1 MPRDERSEVPG
12 LTELPPGAVVGLTGT
27 TGHLGQVL
35 LERLLRQDVE
45 VRSVARRPLVLPR
58 GSRVAHTCA
67 DIRSPAARQALEGT
81 DLVFHL
87 AAQVWEGQSAGAGGM
102 STANGQVAS
111 GRAAAGEA
119 AAGEATLGREVPGGE
134 AMRQVNVSGTSNVLA
149 ARPGAVVLA
158 SSATVYGAWPDN
170 PLPLSEGHVPRPNPE
185 CPYAEHKLA
194 AEQACQDWDGRW
206 VALRLC
212 AVLGPHADVR
222 VARSLAGYRLAVP
235 EVRGSPQ
242 ATQWI
247 DEADAVDGLLAAGRD
262 LLGPGRAASQVVNIA
277 TRDWLGAPDMARLA
291 RSRRLRAS
299 RGLVMGAAELGRRA
313 RFAPFGADR
322 AALICGPLA
331 LGSAKALELWS
342 WSASRSS
349 EEVFAAALARGW
361 QGARRNR

>member
-1 MPRDERSEVPG
+1 M
-12 LTELPPGAVVGLTGT
+12 LP
-27 TGHLGQVL
+27 
-35 LERLLRQDVE
+35 
-45 VRSVARRPLVLPR
+45 S
-58 GSRVAHTCA
+58 GSRAAHTCA

-87 AAQVWEGQSAGAGGM
+87 AAQVWEGQRAGAGGQG
-102 STANGQVAS
+102 TAS
-111 GRAAAGEA
+111 ERAAAGEVPP
-119 AAGEATLGREVPGGE
+119 GEAMPGRE

-170 PLPLSEGHVPRPNPE
+170 PLPLFEDHVPRPNPE

-194 AEQACQDWDGRW
+194 AEQACQDWGGRW

-212 AVLGPHADVR
+212 AVLGPHADLR

-235 EVRGSPQ
+235 EVRGCPQ

-247 DEADAVDGLLAAGRD
+247 DEADAVDALLAAGRD
-262 LLGPGRAASQVVNIA
+262 LLGPGRAAGQVVNIA

-291 RSRRLRAS
+291 RSRHLKAS

-313 RFAPFGADR
+313 RLAPFGADR

-331 LGSAKALELWS
+331 LGPGKALELWS